1 MELVHAAAEKKA
13 QQTAEVLAQK
23 ELLLGEAN
31 EALRRMPQPEEEQ
44 PWLQRCGEP
53 PNLDPHFPS

>member
-1 MELVHAAAEKKA
+1 MTVLRVRRMELGHAAAEKKA

-31 EALRRMPQPEEEQ
+31 EALRR
-44 PWLQRCGEP
+44 
-53 PNLDPHFPS
+53 